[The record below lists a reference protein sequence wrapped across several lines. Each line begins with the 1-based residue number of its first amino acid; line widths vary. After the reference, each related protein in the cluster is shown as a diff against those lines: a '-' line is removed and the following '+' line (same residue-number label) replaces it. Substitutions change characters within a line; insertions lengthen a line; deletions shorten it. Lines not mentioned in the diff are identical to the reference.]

1 MRERKWDARI
11 ERARELESKYS
22 FASEGLRFYQRVVQA
37 QQLIYSHLVSRLG
50 TARKQRSPGMLRQ
63 ELNLFVPTSQIPN
76 FLTAIAESA
85 PPALA
90 ERARELR
97 GQTENRQREILTR
110 FWQEDAV
117 SPSTLEP
124 AEALLAR
131 MFLQPYAEYLA
142 DCTER
147 VTVDATP
154 SRCPLCGCRP
164 QVGVLRREGDGAKRS
179 LICSLC
185 AYEWEFRRLV
195 CAECGEED
203 AHKLAVYTAEDF
215 AHVRVETCNTCRHY
229 LKTVDL
235 TKDGRAVPVVDEL
248 ATIPLNLWAA
258 EHGYVKSQTNPLGI

>member
-1 MRERKWDARI
+1 MKGFKWDARV
-11 ERARELESKYS
+11 ERARELESKYP
-22 FASEGLRFYQRVVQA
+22 FASEELRFYQRVAQS
-37 QQLIYSHLVSRLG
+37 QQLIYSHLLSRLG
-50 TARKQRSPGMLRQ
+50 TARKQRSPGTLRN
-63 ELNLFVPTSQIPN
+63 ELNFSVLAPQIPA
-76 FLTAIAESA
+76 FLSAIAEGA
-85 PPALA
+85 PPTLA
-90 ERARELR
+90 ESARGLR
-97 GQTENRQREILTR
+97 GHTENRQREILMR
-110 FWQEDAV
+110 FWHEDAG
-117 SPSTLEP
+117 SPSPLEP

-131 MFLQPYAEYLA
+131 IFLQPYAEYLA

-147 VTVDATP
+147 VIVEAAP

-203 AHKLAVYTAEDF
+203 AHKLAVYRAEEF
-215 AHVRVETCNTCRHY
+215 VHVRVEACDACRHY
-229 LKTVDL
+229 MKTVDL

-258 EHGYVKSQTNPLGI
+258 EHGYTKSQTNLLGI